1 MEMKEY
7 NILVIGLGN
16 VGFQY
21 DLGRKKTVLTHI
33 KGLRIASQL
42 MGIKINIQAVENNSS
57 QRTLFQS
64 YFPSYKVHESVDSIT
79 ESNFDLAIICCTTS
93 SILEMYTS
101 VCKKLNVTKIIV
113 EKPVVTN
120 LNTYKLFEN
129 ILKCNIE
136 TRIGFPRRTV
146 PSTTY
151 LKQLVQNNSNEV
163 QSISLNLFGE
173 TLNIGLHFLDL
184 IEFIFGKFKIVDFK
198 TTGGLLNF
206 YAKGEFFD
214 LTVNQ
219 RSLVNN
225 EKTYFLAKGKFPISY
240 LNAGRNIQIGDL
252 TMDNQLSINSSS
264 EIENMIGFEALDY
277 LTWISTSTTTNL
289 PKIIDTP
296 IFEILQMVDQL

>member
-129 ILKCNIE
+129 ISMAGKNMHSPLINFRFP
-136 TRIGFPRRTV
+136 TRPRG
-146 PSTTY
+146 
-151 LKQLVQNNSNEV
+151 EV
-163 QSISLNLFGE
+163 QASRS
-173 TLNIGLHFLDL
+173 
-184 IEFIFGKFKIVDFK
+184 
-198 TTGGLLNF
+198 GGWL
-206 YAKGEFFD
+206 
-214 LTVNQ
+214 
-219 RSLVNN
+219 
-225 EKTYFLAKGKFPISY
+225 
-240 LNAGRNIQIGDL
+240 
-252 TMDNQLSINSSS
+252 
-264 EIENMIGFEALDY
+264 
-277 LTWISTSTTTNL
+277 
-289 PKIIDTP
+289 
-296 IFEILQMVDQL
+296 